1 MQEEMTKNYKE
12 MKFMFEH
19 LKGEGVKLG
28 DRLILNPFLGRRRN
42 LELKRTK
49 VHFTTDNVSASER
62 GSINYHLGRLG
73 KEKLHYIL
81 ERRPIRSQSNEP
93 DDRYFFYTNCP
104 IPFRVNGVYAHE
116 SYVEKGDKIE
126 LGYNVIEFQR
136 SNFSK
141 ANTLNLTPAQ
151 IKVAQSELPLMLE
164 GETGTGKTSLA
175 KKIHARSMEGKP
187 FVHINLSSFSEK
199 LIESE
204 LFGHMKGSFTG
215 AIAEK
220 IGAFEQANGG
230 TLFIDEIDSLPIE
243 LQAKLL
249 IFLDEKK
256 IRKVGGVK
264 DLKVNCR
271 LIFASGKNLRQLVAN
286 SQMRRDFYYRIISG
300 AIIKLPTLRDNVQ
313 KIQSFCE
320 EFEVENKVHMNQD
333 LIDFYKSLPWPGNY
347 RQLKSHLNK
356 KRVIATGSKLLFDE
370 MDEKLVQESSDLFDV
385 NEYYQKDMSLDELK
399 YHYVHNLLVKY
410 KNNKSAVAKVLGIT
424 PRSVNTISRKVQD

>member
-1 MQEEMTKNYKE
+1 
-12 MKFMFEH
+12 
-19 LKGEGVKLG
+19 
-28 DRLILNPFLGRRRN
+28 
-42 LELKRTK
+42 
-49 VHFTTDNVSASER
+49 
-62 GSINYHLGRLG
+62 
-73 KEKLHYIL
+73 
-81 ERRPIRSQSNEP
+81 
-93 DDRYFFYTNCP
+93 
-104 IPFRVNGVYAHE
+104 
-116 SYVEKGDKIE
+116 
-126 LGYNVIEFQR
+126 
-136 SNFSK
+136 
-141 ANTLNLTPAQ
+141 
-151 IKVAQSELPLMLE
+151 
-164 GETGTGKTSLA
+164 
-175 KKIHARSMEGKP
+175 MEGKP